1 MLNCIRESLACSRP
15 TYPSTRKRL
24 TAHSS
29 WRIERSLHFHILD
42 PFKIILNQIQEID
55 PMKNLKNVNEHTC
68 SLSLPPPNF
77 WDCTRRGVEQS
88 DRLVMLSLN
97 RDTEMQ
103 EPAEGAHQM
112 KKLKRT
118 KHSCQSQMV
127 CIYPSEPSCK
137 TVERKMPR
145 PLTTYLSMGG
155 QIGRTVDQ
163 PAASPKWSLPANL
176 LD

>member
-1 MLNCIRESLACSRP
+1 
-15 TYPSTRKRL
+15 
-24 TAHSS
+24 
-29 WRIERSLHFHILD
+29 
-42 PFKIILNQIQEID
+42 
-55 PMKNLKNVNEHTC
+55 MKNLKNVNEHTC

-88 DRLVMLSLN
+88 DRLVMLSSN

-137 TVERKMPR
+137 TDERKMPLR
-145 PLTTYLSMGG
+145 WMQNTQWTPIPTTIIKRWVDDGAPPTLRILQGG
-155 QIGRTVDQ
+155 WEGQKFLRGCDDLFFESKMAHGRTVTS
-163 PAASPKWSLPANL
+163 ASRSWTLRHENDHHRNKSKVKYI
-176 LD
+176 

>member
-1 MLNCIRESLACSRP
+1 MTHCTQIVENRTTSPLPHPWSLQNNSQSNSRNW
-15 TYPSTRKRL
+15 SN
-24 TAHSS
+24 
-29 WRIERSLHFHILD
+29 E
-42 PFKIILNQIQEID
+42 
-55 PMKNLKNVNEHTC
+55 NLKNVNEHTC